1 MALTFAELESITRDY
16 FLADGKKAVDI
27 YFNDCFLMDW
37 LMNKKKGIFERPS
50 GGANIRIPLS
60 YDGQEAG
67 FYTRGGTLS
76 SDDRV
81 SINAAHFHWKHA
93 FALAA

>member
-1 MALTFAELESITRDY
+1 MALVFTELEAITNDY
-16 FLADGKKAVDI
+16 FLADNKKAIDI
-27 YFNDCFLMDW
+27 YFNDCFLMDL
-37 LMNKKKGIFERPS
+37 LMNKKKGIFERPN
-50 GGANIRIPLS
+50 GGEKIRIPLS

-76 SDDRV
+76 SDDRT
-81 SINAAHFHWKHA
+81 SLNAAHFHWKHA